1 MLNQILEQAE
11 REFDTKYK
19 KARTRL
25 SFLASGARDEI
36 KQFYS
41 SQLTTAFTAGVKKG
55 VEEEKERV
63 RNKYDLIRIRGGVC
77 GLNHDEKIYNLAL
90 SDLLSELNKQEK

>member
-63 RNKYDLIRIRGGVC
+63 ISMIKNMPIETVGNSSKTIDQI
-77 GLNHDEKIYNLAL
+77 
-90 SDLLSELNKQEK
+90 LSELNKQEK